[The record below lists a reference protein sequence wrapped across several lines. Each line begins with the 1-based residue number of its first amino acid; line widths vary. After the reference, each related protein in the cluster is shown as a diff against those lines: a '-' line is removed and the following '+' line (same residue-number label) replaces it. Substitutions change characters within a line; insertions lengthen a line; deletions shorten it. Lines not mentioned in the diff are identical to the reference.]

1 MSYNLVNRP
10 DNFVAGKT
18 ASHKN
23 TWYKITSDRWILK
36 TICGYAVEITCKPYQ
51 FQVPTPIKFSD
62 LEQTQ
67 IDQELTEFLNK
78 GIIEP
83 VYTED
88 NEEFISNI
96 FIRPKSDGGI
106 RVILN
111 LKQFNEKF
119 MEKIHFKMESLQS
132 TINAMSKNQELLFCL
147 SRP

>member
-1 MSYNLVNRP
+1 M
-10 DNFVAGKT
+10 
-18 ASHKN
+18 
-23 TWYKITSDRWILK
+23 
-36 TICGYAVEITCKPYQ
+36 
-51 FQVPTPIKFSD
+51 PTPIKFSD

-111 LKQFNEKF
+111 
-119 MEKIHFKMESLQS
+119 
-132 TINAMSKNQELLFCL
+132 
-147 SRP
+147 

>member
-1 MSYNLVNRP
+1 M
-10 DNFVAGKT
+10 
-18 ASHKN
+18 
-23 TWYKITSDRWILK
+23 
-36 TICGYAVEITCKPYQ
+36 
-51 FQVPTPIKFSD
+51 PTPIKFSD

-132 TINAMSKNQELLFCL
+132 TINAMSKNCYFASVDLKDAYYSVPIRACDRKYFSFFFGMAANFNSQL
-147 SRP
+147 